1 MVSLATSLYLPHWFR
16 WDNGRMKLGFVR
28 HGQTQWNLEGRLQGS
43 SDIPLN
49 DTGRSQAREAVG
61 VLDGGQWDAIV
72 SSPLSRARETAQII
86 AEGLGLELGPS
97 YDLLIERDYAQ
108 GEGMVE
114 TEALALWPDKHG
126 GGIEPLESVV
136 DRGLRAMA
144 QIASDYPGKNVAV
157 ICHGTIIRYTLSHF
171 AGYKLDTIRNGSVAI
186 IGNETGKWQ
195 LELVNDQVPE
205 QLAR

>member
-1 MVSLATSLYLPHWFR
+1 
-16 WDNGRMKLGFVR
+16 MKLGFVR

-49 DTGRSQAREAVG
+49 GTGRAQAREAVS

-86 AEGLGLELGPS
+86 ADGLGLELGPS

-114 TEALALWPDKHG
+114 AEALALWPDKNG

-136 DRGLRAMA
+136 DRGLRAIN
-144 QIASDYPGKNVAV
+144 QIAADYQGKNVAV

-186 IGNETGKWQ
+186 IGNEPGDWQ
-195 LELVNDQVPE
+195 LELVNDQVPSKV
-205 QLAR
+205 AG

>member
-1 MVSLATSLYLPHWFR
+1 MGL
-16 WDNGRMKLGFVR
+16 MKLGFVR

-49 DTGRSQAREAVG
+49 DTGRAQAREAVS
-61 VLDGGQWDAIV
+61 VLEPGQWDAIV

-86 AEGLGLELGPS
+86 ADGLGLELGPS

-126 GGIEPLESVV
+126 GGIEPLDSVV
-136 DRGLRAMA
+136 ERGLRAIE
-144 QIASDYPGKNVAV
+144 QIAADYPGMNVAV

-171 AGYKLDTIRNGSVAI
+171 AGYKLDTIRNCSVAI
-186 IGNETGKWQ
+186 IGNESGSWQ
-195 LELVNDQVPE
+195 LELVNDQVPNRV
-205 QLAR
+205 AG